1 MSATE
6 LEPAIELRAVTKRF
20 GAQAALD
27 GVSLCIARG
36 ERVVVIG
43 ASGSGK
49 TLLLKCVV
57 GIERFDGAILIEGRE
72 QDAVGQANRFGM
84 QFQQS
89 ALFDSMTVWENISFR
104 ALQRGQITAPEA
116 KKSAADFLRRLG
128 LPTTTVDLF
137 PSDLSGGMQK
147 RVGLARAAFDRPD
160 FLILD
165 EPTAGLDPIMSS
177 AIAALINDL
186 SAPQSVTTLSVCSD
200 FATVRRIA
208 DRVVMLDRGAVVW
221 SGAATELETTDNP
234 YVRQFV
240 DKSAHGPIHSQ

>member
-43 ASGSGK
+43 TSGSGK

-72 QDAVGQANRFGM
+72 QDAVGQADRFGM

-89 ALFDSMTVWENISFR
+89 ALFDSMTVWENIAFR

-137 PSDLSGGMQK
+137 PSDLSGGCK
-147 RVGLARAAFDRPD
+147 NGLAWPVRP
-160 FLILD
+160 LI
-165 EPTAGLDPIMSS
+165 GLI
-177 AIAALINDL
+177 
-186 SAPQSVTTLSVCSD
+186 
-200 FATVRRIA
+200 F
-208 DRVVMLDRGAVVW
+208 
-221 SGAATELETTDNP
+221 
-234 YVRQFV
+234 
-240 DKSAHGPIHSQ
+240 